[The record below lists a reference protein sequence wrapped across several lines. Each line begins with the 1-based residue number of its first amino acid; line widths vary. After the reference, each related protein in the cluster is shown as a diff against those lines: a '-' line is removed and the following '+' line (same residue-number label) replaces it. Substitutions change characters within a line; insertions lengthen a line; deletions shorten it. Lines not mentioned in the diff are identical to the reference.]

1 MTIEQARQT
10 TQTIEEHNAA
20 MRFAEAESLCMAL
33 ASDPGIEQW
42 PDLRA
47 RILTALSQSYWQRG
61 MTKES
66 LPPAELAWSVA
77 SVSQECSDGIK
88 AKAVGNL
95 ATCYEILTNYPHA
108 LQCYATALSLAEQAG
123 DDALIAGNLG
133 NLGLV
138 YWAIENYPKALEY
151 LHQALAGYEL
161 LGNISGTA
169 INAGNLAVIYSS
181 TGEYDKALEYYTISI
196 DLFRQ
201 LGNKTSEA
209 AQIGNVGNV
218 YKDVQQYSKA
228 MEYYSQSL
236 AINLEIGNKFG
247 EAINLGNIGNVY
259 AIKGYEGYNP
269 QKAEEYL
276 LKAIAMTE
284 QLDAKWNL
292 YENHKLL
299 SGLYESTH
307 QWEQSLVHFKSYHR
321 LEHDVKSEAAARQ
334 AVVIE
339 INRQAAEREK
349 EIELA
354 KVAGRMGGI
363 HTSHM
368 RDEAAGVLKSVEET
382 IAIGE
387 HGGLPTQVT
396 HHKIIGKDNW
406 GRSVDTLKLV
416 AAARA
421 RGVDVTIDQYPY
433 TASSTGL
440 VALLPQWAQEG
451 GQRELV
457 KRLADPPTRA
467 KIKAA
472 VIESIKFDR
481 GGGDPKNVYIALC
494 ASDHSLEGKNLAEIT
509 KARGR
514 STSFE
519 DAAETAMDIVAKGGA
534 SAIFHAINEDDLVR
548 ILKDPLTMIAS
559 DGGVE
564 IPKRGVPHPR
574 SYGTFARVLNVYVRE
589 KHVLTLEDA
598 VRKMSSLPAQRL
610 GLNDRGLLRPGL
622 KADVV
627 VFDPDRVRDK
637 ATFAEPHQYA
647 EGFSYVIV
655 NGAVVLDDSKMT
667 EARPGQV
674 LLGAAAR
681 R

>member
-354 KVAGRMGGI
+354 KVAANAKLQATEELLHNVLPPSIAEKILGGTKLIAEKIPSVSVLFADIVNFTKLSQRITPEELVEGLDRIFSEFDALAEKHGLEKIKTIGDAYMVVSGAPVPRSDHAEAMAHFAFDMVEAMKEFRSISTGEEIQVRIGIHSGEVVAGVIGKKKFAYDLWGDAVNTASRMESHGEAGKIHVSEEFMHALSLSSFQSFCFQERGEMEIKGKGRMQ
-363 HTSHM
+363 TYFM
-368 RDEAAGVLKSVEET
+368 ENA
-382 IAIGE
+382 
-387 HGGLPTQVT
+387 
-396 HHKIIGKDNW
+396 
-406 GRSVDTLKLV
+406 
-416 AAARA
+416 
-421 RGVDVTIDQYPY
+421 
-433 TASSTGL
+433 
-440 VALLPQWAQEG
+440 
-451 GQRELV
+451 
-457 KRLADPPTRA
+457 
-467 KIKAA
+467 
-472 VIESIKFDR
+472 
-481 GGGDPKNVYIALC
+481 
-494 ASDHSLEGKNLAEIT
+494 
-509 KARGR
+509 
-514 STSFE
+514 
-519 DAAETAMDIVAKGGA
+519 
-534 SAIFHAINEDDLVR
+534 
-548 ILKDPLTMIAS
+548 
-559 DGGVE
+559 
-564 IPKRGVPHPR
+564 
-574 SYGTFARVLNVYVRE
+574 
-589 KHVLTLEDA
+589 
-598 VRKMSSLPAQRL
+598 
-610 GLNDRGLLRPGL
+610 
-622 KADVV
+622 
-627 VFDPDRVRDK
+627 
-637 ATFAEPHQYA
+637 
-647 EGFSYVIV
+647 
-655 NGAVVLDDSKMT
+655 
-667 EARPGQV
+667 
-674 LLGAAAR
+674 
-681 R
+681 